1 MPAAAE
7 GFGSVAPRE
16 RFRALVAVAIVQA
29 ALGYVLLSGLNV
41 DMLRKNEFVSRL
53 IDITLPP
60 PPPPPHIVQPPPKPK
75 KAPAKQA
82 SAKAAAPP
90 PRAAN
95 PGGSPG
101 PAPHGN
107 AVIAK
112 IAIRATPAAPA
123 GGGFGTGA
131 SQGMGAGGGTGTGGM
146 GTGTG
151 KADEGGTDLEHIAG
165 EIGPSDYPAEL
176 GRAGIGGRVGVLLN
190 VAANGRVTRCSIL
203 RSSRVPQLDA
213 LTCRLMQQRFVF
225 RPSTDSR
232 GRPIADE
239 VEWDHDWI
247 PPRR

>member
-1 MPAAAE
+1 VPAAAE

-16 RFRALVAVAIVQA
+16 RLRALVAVAIVQA

-41 DMLRKNEFVSRL
+41 DMLRRNEFVSRL

-60 PPPPPHIVQPPPKPK
+60 PPPPPRIVQPPPKPK
-75 KAPAKQA
+75 KAPAQHA
-82 SAKAAAPP
+82 SPKAAAPP
-90 PRAAN
+90 PKAAN

-107 AVIAK
+107 AVIARVPV
-112 IAIRATPAAPA
+112 RATPAAPA

-131 SQGMGAGGGTGTGGM
+131 SQGMGAGGGTGTGG
-146 GTGTG
+146 TGEG
-151 KADEGGTDLEHIAG
+151 GDEGGTDLEHIAG
-165 EIGPSDYPAEL
+165 EIGAGDYPPDL
-176 GRAGIGGRVGVLLN
+176 GRAGIGGRVGVLLA
-190 VAANGRVTRCSIL
+190 VGTNGRVTRCTIL

-213 LTCRLMQQRFVF
+213 LTCRLMHQRFVF